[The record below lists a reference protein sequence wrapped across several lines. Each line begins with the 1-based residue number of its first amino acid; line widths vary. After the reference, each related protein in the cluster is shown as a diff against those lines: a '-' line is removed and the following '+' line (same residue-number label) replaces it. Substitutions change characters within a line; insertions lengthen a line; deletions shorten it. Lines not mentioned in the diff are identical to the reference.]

1 MRATEVISSTPITV
15 EKSVRGDEIRALT
28 SCRAGKIVPLAFVPL
43 LREDRVSRGSINLS
57 FKMAETVHPLMNAVN
72 VTGMAH
78 LIPFSAFERF
88 NGMDEFNR
96 SYMGQPEAHN
106 SQVIP
111 FFETVNFSSTAPF
124 WKTLGVHWKE
134 GQPINSAPLEAYNLL
149 VNWRR
154 KARSAKLPQRLMTDT
169 TLSQAFWRNPN
180 MWHIV
185 PDFDAAMMDG
195 EVPLSVNLGA
205 IPDKLAIDGFGTRA
219 TAMASL
225 SGAAFRNSEGL
236 PNIPINSVLES
247 NVGTGFVMRAKGSG
261 STLRPDIYAVMPDI
275 FAELRSG
282 GISLSLANI
291 ELAKKTA
298 AFAKLREQYSGV
310 SEDHLM
316 DLLMEGIRVPEEAMR
331 QPILLAR
338 GSTIFGYTERHAM
351 DGASLDKSVTT
362 GETRIN
368 LTFRTPPMNTGG
380 VIIVT
385 AEIVPEQLFERLED
399 RFLAATDPAKLPSFL
414 RDFLDPEKVEVVQNK
429 FVDVEHA
436 TPTHTFGYAPLN
448 HAWKRSLTRIGGR
461 YYRRNPDTFVEDRQR
476 FWSVE
481 KLNPS
486 LTADFYLVPENL
498 PHTVFMDAEAD
509 PFEVLSLGNVE
520 IVGNTVFGKML
531 TEDEGHY
538 DAVMS
543 KVDTSRIAQE
553 EI

>member
-1 MRATEVISSTPITV
+1 MRATEMISSTPISV
-15 EKSVRGDEIRALT
+15 EKTIRGDEIRALT

-72 VTGMAH
+72 VTAMLH
-78 LIPFSAFERF
+78 FIPFSAFERF

-96 SYMGQPEAHN
+96 SYTGQPEAHN

-111 FFETVNFSSTAPF
+111 FFQTVNFASTAPF

-154 KARSAKLPQRLMTDT
+154 KARSAKLPERLMTNT
-169 TLSQAFWRNPN
+169 TLAQAFWRNPN

-195 EVPLSVNLGA
+195 EVPLSWTNA
-205 IPDKLAIDGFGTRA
+205 RAPISGFGKGNKNIHNPGAGPYETGGA
-219 TAMASL
+219 KVTYQYASKINGQGVANEHFFVRQN
-225 SGAAFRNSEGL
+225 STGA
-236 PNIPINSVLES
+236 P
-247 NVGTGFVMRAKGSG
+247 
-261 STLRPDIYAVMPDI
+261 AV
-275 FAELRSG
+275 FAELAEA
-282 GISLSLANI
+282 GITVSLANI

-298 AFAKLREQYSGV
+298 AFAKLREQYSGL

-316 DLLMEGIRVPEEAMR
+316 DLLMEGIRVPDEAMR

-399 RFLAATDPAKLPSFL
+399 RFLATTDPAKLPSFL
-414 RDFLDPEKVEVVQNK
+414 RDYLDPEKVEVVQNK

-461 YYRRNPDTFVEDRQR
+461 YYRRKPDTFVEDRQR

-509 PFEVLSLGNVE
+509 PFEVLSLGNVQ

-543 KVDTSRIAQE
+543 KVDTARIAQE
-553 EI
+553 DI